1 MLLSLAI
8 ADDIGAIL
16 VIAIGY
22 TTGLNITAL
31 ILAFIGIGIMFLMM
45 KVGVRNIAV
54 YVTFMILVWFSF
66 HESGIHAT
74 IAGVIFGLMVPAR
87 SYISE
92 GRLGSIVQSTGHIL
106 SGRGWKIPSD
116 RYHALREMEI
126 ATRKS
131 VSPLERFETKLH
143 PWVAFLIMP
152 VFAFANAGV
161 TVEIS
166 DFTNPVA
173 IAVIVGLFV
182 GKPLG
187 IVLFSWLAVRT
198 GLARLPT
205 GVGWGAI
212 IGGGF
217 LAGIGFTMALFIAG
231 LALDGNV
238 LDASK
243 VGIIIGSVM
252 SAIVG
257 VSLLIYS
264 LPKPEE
270 DH

>member
-31 ILAFIGIGIMFLMM
+31 ILAFAGIGIMFYMM
-45 KVGVRNIAV
+45 KVGVRNVAV
-54 YVTFMILVWFSF
+54 YVTFMILVWFGF

-92 GRLGSIVQSTGHIL
+92 GRLGSIVQRTGHIL
-106 SGRGWKIPSD
+106 RGTGWKMPSD
-116 RYHALREMEI
+116 RYHTLREMEI

-131 VSPLERFETKLH
+131 ISPLERFETKLH

-187 IVLFSWLAVRT
+187 IVLFSWLAVRI
-198 GLARLPT
+198 GLARLPE

-212 IGGGF
+212 TGGGF

-231 LALDGNV
+231 LALGGNI
-238 LDASK
+238 LDAAK
-243 VGIIIGSVM
+243 VGIIIGSVI
-252 SAIVG
+252 SAIIG

-264 LPKPEE
+264 LPKPVSE
-270 DH
+270 

>member
-1 MLLSLAI
+1 
-8 ADDIGAIL
+8 
-16 VIAIGY
+16 
-22 TTGLNITAL
+22 
-31 ILAFIGIGIMFLMM
+31 
-45 KVGVRNIAV
+45 
-54 YVTFMILVWFSF
+54 
-66 HESGIHAT
+66 
-74 IAGVIFGLMVPAR
+74 
-87 SYISE
+87 
-92 GRLGSIVQSTGHIL
+92 
-106 SGRGWKIPSD
+106 
-116 RYHALREMEI
+116 MEI

-131 VSPLERFETKLH
+131 ISPLERFETKLH

-187 IVLFSWLAVRT
+187 IVLFSWLAVRI
-198 GLARLPT
+198 GLARLPE

-212 IGGGF
+212 TGGGF

-231 LALDGNV
+231 LALGGNI
-238 LDASK
+238 LDAAK
-243 VGIIIGSVM
+243 VGIIIGSVI
-252 SAIVG
+252 SAIIG

-264 LPKPEE
+264 LPKPVSE
-270 DH
+270 